1 MERPFLAYKG
11 EEPYIFASYAHADA
25 PKVYPE
31 LTRLRDAGFN
41 VWYKETS
48 RASFMTRMPSIE

>member
-11 EEPYIFASYAHADA
+11 EEPYIFASYAHAE
-25 PKVYPE
+25 VYPE